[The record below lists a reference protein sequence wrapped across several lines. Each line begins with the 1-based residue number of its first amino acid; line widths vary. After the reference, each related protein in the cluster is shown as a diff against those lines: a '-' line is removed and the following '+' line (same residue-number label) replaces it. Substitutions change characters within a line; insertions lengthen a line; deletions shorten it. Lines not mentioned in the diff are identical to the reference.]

1 MEFSSIIACLEL
13 NYSRGLPGAD
23 AQMRMAP
30 HARKAVRD
38 IDPETLYSAT
48 KAAVLALLLPLSGG
62 QDTGIL
68 LMERTGGQGAHAGQI
83 SFPGGKQEG
92 EETMLDTAL
101 REAKEETGV
110 DKEMIQTVGPLT
122 PIYIPP
128 SNFHVYPFV
137 GYVNQLPDFSLN
149 RHEVSRL
156 LIPSVGELMDGS
168 HSNSEIFISSS
179 GVSVSAPC
187 FLAGEDKIW
196 GATAMMI
203 SELLVLLKRSS

>member
-1 MEFSSIIACLEL
+1 MKFSSIIARLEF
-13 NYSRGLPGAD
+13 NYSLGLPGID
-23 AQMRMAP
+23 AQMHMAP
-30 HARKAVRD
+30 HARKAVSH
-38 IDPETLYSAT
+38 IDPEILSSAH

-68 LMERTGGQGAHAGQI
+68 LMERTGGLGAHAGQI

-92 EETMLDTAL
+92 QETMLDTAL
-101 REAKEETGV
+101 REAMEETGV
-110 DKEMIQTVGPLT
+110 DREIVQTVGPLT
-122 PIYIPP
+122 PLYIPP

-137 GYVNQLPDFSLN
+137 GYVNQLPDFRLN
-149 RHEVSRL
+149 QHEVSRL
-156 LIPSVGELMDGS
+156 LIPSVRELMEGS
-168 HSNSEIFISSS
+168 HSNSEIFISST

-187 FLAGEDKIW
+187 FLIGEDKIW